1 MPQPT
6 ARTPKLRYARSRRK
20 IPDQPNS
27 PASGPVICGK
37 VVSVARAHE
46 GGSGEPGAPA
56 KLVLG
61 TVAARARRAVDRR
74 TLVVLVPAIL
84 GPLKK
89 NPPHIVQAKR
99 AGFERADG
107 CRVDIAII
115 TAEYGPPG
123 KPARRALIGHVCA
136 GTGARSVAIPRMIGL
151 AVGACGI
158 LPFRCARQ
166 PVSMPGFRRQPCR
179 VGLGIVPGRAR
190 DGMRSGLHEARIF
203 PAALRPMRPFAVV
216 DVAALHVAS
225 GSRDELAEFI
235 QGDGTRGHRERTPDD
250 DPVQRFAE

>member
-27 PASGPVICGK
+27 HAAGPVIRGK

-46 GGSGEPGAPA
+46 GRSGEPGAPA

-61 TVAARARRAVDRR
+61 TVAVRARRAVDRR

-84 GPLKK
+84 GPLKEI
-89 NPPHIVQAKR
+89 PQHIAQAKG

-115 TAEYGPPG
+115 AAEYSPPG
-123 KPARRALIGHVCA
+123 KPARRALIGHVCT

-151 AVGACGI
+151 AAGARGI

-166 PVSMPGFRRQPCR
+166 PVSMSGFRRQPCR
-179 VGLGIVPGRAR
+179 VSPGIIPGRAR

-203 PAALRPMRPFAVV
+203 PTALRLMLPLAVV
-216 DVAALHVAS
+216 DVAALHIAS

-235 QGDGTRGHRERTPDD
+235 QGDGARGH
-250 DPVQRFAE
+250 